1 MRSGTVVSHDAT
13 SDDNTSTDDTGIG
26 FWCGR
31 GTCSRSWITSRIVIR
46 SAAAAL
52 VVFTKTCGIG
62 DGVWNVALVKGTRE
76 YQGSQRTLTET
87 DQTSYVSTKKTQLLR
102 LIIKYILLKEKL
114 QQKYLIL
121 GNTTLI
127 TFSKEHQNL

>member
-31 GTCSRSWITSRIVIR
+31 GTCSRSWITSRVVIR

-52 VVFTKTCGIG
+52 VVFTKTRSIS

-76 YQGSQRTLTET
+76 EQGS
-87 DQTSYVSTKKTQLLR
+87 
-102 LIIKYILLKEKL
+102 
-114 QQKYLIL
+114 
-121 GNTTLI
+121 
-127 TFSKEHQNL
+127 